1 MNTISSASTAHFSN
15 VWVNL
20 ATFDRREEADGLNQC
35 LRGEELIRKC
45 RMSENFKSGGFW
57 FGHEQGFMYECR
69 NHRLVLR
76 RTTRMLNRPPWVRKR
91 PFPSLPPQLRAV
103 YLRIPR
109 DVCGIASDGDS
120 DVDANDIP
128 VIFDPEKMK
137 CRDLIH
143 AKQMEADRGAW

>member
-20 ATFDRREEADGLNQC
+20 ATFDRREEAAGLNQC

-57 FGHEQGFMYECR
+57 CGHEQGFMYECR

-76 RTTRMLNRPPWVRKR
+76 RTTRMLNRPPWDSLIKPFTVLPAIRFECISPKMTRKNI
-91 PFPSLPPQLRAV
+91 LPTFVTQILVLLRLMRQE
-103 YLRIPR
+103 YYCETCHQSWP
-109 DVCGIASDGDS
+109 
-120 DVDANDIP
+120 P
-128 VIFDPEKMK
+128 K
-137 CRDLIH
+137 
-143 AKQMEADRGAW
+143 